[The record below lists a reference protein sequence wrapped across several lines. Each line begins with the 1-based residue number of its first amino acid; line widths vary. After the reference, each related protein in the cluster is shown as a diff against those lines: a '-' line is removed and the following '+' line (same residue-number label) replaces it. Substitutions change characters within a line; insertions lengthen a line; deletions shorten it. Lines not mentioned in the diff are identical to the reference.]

1 MRRTRSPVPTP
12 LERFFRGSAEPV
24 SGDAAVALYDGTNS
38 GLAGYLDVARE
49 TGADVTI
56 PVAAA
61 AWPSGP
67 ATAQTYRQ
75 LCQPVLDE
83 LARGGYD
90 AVLLDLHGAM
100 VTSDLED
107 AEGDLLRRIREI
119 APDIPVAVTLDMHAN
134 LYDDMVRHAT
144 VISGYHTYPHVD
156 IHAAAARAHRGAR
169 AQGRDP
175 ARDGLGQPAHAAAR
189 AAPGH
194 PCRAQPPLQARCIE
208 LENQGQAL
216 AASVFVG
223 FPHADIREA
232 GLSAVVC
239 TDASPRRP
247 SSCATSCWTA
257 PGRRAPTGHHS
268 EALQPSVARAAGIEQ
283 GPVVLLDHCDNA
295 ASGGSMDNTTVLAEI
310 LRQGLDNVAFT
321 PSMIP
326 TPQQA
331 ARAGVGQTVTLSLGG
346 KIQAPALRQPSL
358 PLEVTGRVKLVFDG
372 LYRSRGPMGRGTL
385 NDTGLTVVID
395 TGRVE
400 IVVIS
405 GHQEPYDVNCLLSAG
420 IDPTQKRYLALKSR
434 MHWRAGYAD
443 MATAIIE
450 CAGNG
455 VTTSDYSQIEFS
467 ACAGRSIR

>member
-1 MRRTRSPVPTP
+1 MRWLLAMIKHETNTPRRSPPHWSDS
-12 LERFFRGSAEPV
+12 SA
-24 SGDAAVALYDGTNS
+24 AAPSPSPATRRWRQLYDGTNS

-75 LCQPVLDE
+75 LRQPVLDE
-83 LARGGYD
+83 LERGGYD

-156 IHAAAARAHRGAR
+156 IHAAAARRAHRGAR

-194 PCRAQPPLQARCIE
+194 PCRAQPIAAARCIE

-239 TDASPRRP
+239 TDASPAQAEQLRDELLDRAW
-247 SSCATSCWTA
+247 AT
-257 PGRRAPTGHHS
+257 RADWVYHS
-268 EALQPSVARAAGIEQ
+268 EAHCNPRSPAPPASNRAPSCCWTIATTRPRAARWTTPRYWPRSCARDWTTAFYAIYD
-283 GPVVLLDHCDNA
+283 PDA
-295 ASGGSMDNTTVLAEI
+295 A
-310 LRQGLDNVAFT
+310 
-321 PSMIP
+321 
-326 TPQQA
+326 QQA

-385 NDTGLTVVID
+385 QRHRADRGDRHGPRRDRRDLRPP
-395 TGRVE
+395 G
-400 IVVIS
+400 
-405 GHQEPYDVNCLLSAG
+405 
-420 IDPTQKRYLALKSR
+420 AL
-434 MHWRAGYAD
+434 
-443 MATAIIE
+443 
-450 CAGNG
+450 
-455 VTTSDYSQIEFS
+455 
-467 ACAGRSIR
+467 

>member
-1 MRRTRSPVPTP
+1 MRWLLAMIKHETNTFSPVPTP

-156 IHAAAARAHRGAR
+156 IHAAAVRAARIVARALKGEIRPVMAWGNRPMLPHVLRQGTHAEPKGALHRT
-169 AQGRDP
+169 P
-175 ARDGLGQPAHAAAR
+175 
-189 AAPGH
+189 
-194 PCRAQPPLQARCIE
+194 
-208 LENQGQAL
+208 N
-216 AASVFVG
+216 
-223 FPHADIREA
+223 ADA
-232 GLSAVVC
+232 GLSAGPTPVAGRAGELL
-239 TDASPRRP
+239 DRAW
-247 SSCATSCWTA
+247 AT
-257 PGRRAPTGHHS
+257 RADWVYHS

-283 GPVVLLDHCDNA
+283 APSCCWTIATTRPRA
-295 ASGGSMDNTTVLAEI
+295 ARWTTPRYWPRSCA
-310 LRQGLDNVAFT
+310 RDWTTWPST

-326 TPQQA
+326 TPRNRPPGPA
-331 ARAGVGQTVTLSLGG
+331 WARRSRSLGG
-346 KIQAPALRQPSL
+346 KIQAPRCASPACRW
-358 PLEVTGRVKLVFDG
+358 
-372 LYRSRGPMGRGTL
+372 RSRAA
-385 NDTGLTVVID
+385 
-395 TGRVE
+395 
-400 IVVIS
+400 S
-405 GHQEPYDVNCLLSAG
+405 SWCS
-420 IDPTQKRYLALKSR
+420 
-434 MHWRAGYAD
+434 
-443 MATAIIE
+443 TA
-450 CAGNG
+450 CTAAVARWGAARS
-455 VTTSDYSQIEFS
+455 TTP
-467 ACAGRSIR
+467 G

>member
-1 MRRTRSPVPTP
+1 MRWLLAMIKHETNTFSPVPTP

-24 SGDAAVALYDGTNS
+24 SGDAAVALYGGTNS

-67 ATAQTYRQ
+67 ATAETYRA

-156 IHAAAARAHRGAR
+156 IHAAAAVRRAHRGAR

-175 ARDGLGQPAHAAAR
+175 SGDGLGQPAHAAAR

-194 PCRAQPPLQARCIE
+194 PCRGNRSLQARCIE
-208 LENQGQAL
+208 LETQGQAL

-239 TDASPRRP
+239 TDASPAQAEQLRDELLDRAW
-247 SSCATSCWTA
+247 AT
-257 PGRRAPTGHHS
+257 RADWVYRS
-268 EALQPSVARAAGIEQ
+268 DALQPSVARAAGIEQ

-310 LRQGLDNVAFT
+310 LRQGLDNVAFYAIYD
-321 PSMIP
+321 PDAA
-326 TPQQA
+326 QQA

-346 KIQAPALRQPSL
+346 KIQAPRCASPTCRW
-358 PLEVTGRVKLVFDG
+358 
-372 LYRSRGPMGRGTL
+372 RSRAA
-385 NDTGLTVVID
+385 
-395 TGRVE
+395 
-400 IVVIS
+400 S
-405 GHQEPYDVNCLLSAG
+405 SWCS
-420 IDPTQKRYLALKSR
+420 
-434 MHWRAGYAD
+434 
-443 MATAIIE
+443 TA
-450 CAGNG
+450 CTAAAARWGAARS
-455 VTTSDYSQIEFS
+455 TTP
-467 ACAGRSIR
+467 G

>member
-1 MRRTRSPVPTP
+1 MRWLLAMIKHETNTFSPVPTP

-194 PCRAQPPLQARCIE
+194 PCRAQPPPQARCIE

-239 TDASPRRP
+239 TDASPAQAEQLRDELLDRAWATRADWVYHPKHCNPRSPAPPASNRAPSCCWTIATTRP
-247 SSCATSCWTA
+247 RAARWTTPRYWPRSCARDWTTW
-257 PGRRAPTGHHS
+257 P
-268 EALQPSVARAAGIEQ
+268 
-283 GPVVLLDHCDNA
+283 
-295 ASGGSMDNTTVLAEI
+295 
-310 LRQGLDNVAFT
+310 LRHL
-321 PSMIP
+321 
-326 TPQQA
+326 
-331 ARAGVGQTVTLSLGG
+331 
-346 KIQAPALRQPSL
+346 
-358 PLEVTGRVKLVFDG
+358 
-372 LYRSRGPMGRGTL
+372 
-385 NDTGLTVVID
+385 
-395 TGRVE
+395 
-400 IVVIS
+400 
-405 GHQEPYDVNCLLSAG
+405 
-420 IDPTQKRYLALKSR
+420 
-434 MHWRAGYAD
+434 
-443 MATAIIE
+443 
-450 CAGNG
+450 
-455 VTTSDYSQIEFS
+455 
-467 ACAGRSIR
+467 

>member
-1 MRRTRSPVPTP
+1 M
-12 LERFFRGSAEPV
+12 
-24 SGDAAVALYDGTNS
+24 
-38 GLAGYLDVARE
+38 
-49 TGADVTI
+49 
-56 PVAAA
+56 
-61 AWPSGP
+61 
-67 ATAQTYRQ
+67 
-75 LCQPVLDE
+75 
-83 LARGGYD
+83 
-90 AVLLDLHGAM
+90 
-100 VTSDLED
+100 TSDTED

-156 IHAAAARAHRGAR
+156 IHAAAVRRAHRGAR

-175 ARDGLGQPAHAAAR
+175 SGDGLGQPAHAAAR

-194 PCRAQPPLQARCIE
+194 PCRANRSLQARCIE
-208 LENQGQAL
+208 LETQGQAL

-239 TDASPRRP
+239 TDASPAQAEQLRDELLDRAW
-247 SSCATSCWTA
+247 AT
-257 PGRRAPTGHHS
+257 RADWVYRS
-268 EALQPSVARAAGIEQ
+268 DALQPSVARAAGIEQ

-310 LRQGLDNVAFT
+310 LRQGLDNVAFYAIYD
-321 PSMIP
+321 PDAA
-326 TPQQA
+326 QQA

-346 KIQAPALRQPSL
+346 KIQAPALRQPNL

-420 IDPTQKRYLALKSR
+420 IDPTQKRYRRS
-434 MHWRAGYAD
+434 RAGCTGARATPTWRRPSSNAP
-443 MATAIIE
+443 ATASPHRIT
-450 CAGNG
+450 AR
-455 VTTSDYSQIEFS
+455 SSSS
-467 ACAGRSIR
+467 ACAGRSIRWIRCRTHQGRPFTFPAESR

>member
-1 MRRTRSPVPTP
+1 MRWLLAMIKHETNTFSPVPTP

-156 IHAAAARAHRGAR
+156 IHAAAVRAARIVARALKGEIRPVMAWGNRPMLPHVLR
-169 AQGRDP
+169 QGT
-175 ARDGLGQPAHAAAR
+175 HAE
-189 AAPGH
+189 PN
-194 PCRAQPPLQARCIE
+194 QSLQARCIE

-239 TDASPRRP
+239 TDASPAQAEQLRDELLDRAW
-247 SSCATSCWTA
+247 AT
-257 PGRRAPTGHHS
+257 RADWVYHS

-310 LRQGLDNVAFT
+310 LRQGLDNVAFYAIYD
-321 PSMIP
+321 PDAA
-326 TPQQA
+326 QQA
-331 ARAGVGQTVTLSLGG
+331 ARPAWARRSRSRWAARSRPRAAPAQPAAGGHGPRQAGVRRPVPQPWPDGARHAQRHRADRGDRHGPRRDRRDLRPPG
-346 KIQAPALRQPSL
+346 AL
-358 PLEVTGRVKLVFDG
+358 
-372 LYRSRGPMGRGTL
+372 
-385 NDTGLTVVID
+385 
-395 TGRVE
+395 
-400 IVVIS
+400 
-405 GHQEPYDVNCLLSAG
+405 
-420 IDPTQKRYLALKSR
+420 
-434 MHWRAGYAD
+434 
-443 MATAIIE
+443 
-450 CAGNG
+450 
-455 VTTSDYSQIEFS
+455 
-467 ACAGRSIR
+467 